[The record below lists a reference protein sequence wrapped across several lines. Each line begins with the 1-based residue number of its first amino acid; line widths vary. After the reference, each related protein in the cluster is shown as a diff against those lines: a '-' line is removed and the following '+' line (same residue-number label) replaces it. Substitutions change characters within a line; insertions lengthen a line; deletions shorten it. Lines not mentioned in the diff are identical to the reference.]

1 MLGAEFQL
9 SAMGSWMFRSLVAR
23 VVARVLRH
31 SVCFWHSHRAWA
43 CVSVSWVQRGHM
55 FVGNVA
61 GLVLCRRVFFVG
73 RELLLVCMMSLC
85 WAGSLVRVGP
95 CVSMLCAPFSLAI
108 NLSVRSTS
116 VDGL

>member
-9 SAMGSWMFRSLVAR
+9 SAMGSWIFKSLVAR
-23 VVARVLRH
+23 VVARVLRR
-31 SVCFWHSHRAWA
+31 SVCFWHSHRACA
-43 CVSVSWVQRGHM
+43 GVSVSWVQRGHM

-61 GLVLCRRVFFVG
+61 GLWLCRRVFVG

-85 WAGSLVRVGP
+85 CAGSLDRVGP
-95 CVSMLCAPFSLAI
+95 CLSMLCAPFSLAI
-108 NLSVRSTS
+108 NLSVKSTS